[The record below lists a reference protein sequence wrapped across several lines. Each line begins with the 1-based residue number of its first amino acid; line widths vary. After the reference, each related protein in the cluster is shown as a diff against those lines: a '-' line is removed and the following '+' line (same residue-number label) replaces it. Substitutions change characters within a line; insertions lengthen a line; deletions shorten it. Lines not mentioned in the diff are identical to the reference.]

1 MVVESGDYLAEIYS
15 YSRLTTFEGCQFEY
29 YLNYILKLKGK
40 QNIYG
45 FIGGKVHEILED
57 LQVGNITNDEAIGKF
72 NSYLEDCEMVGYKFP
87 SERTK
92 ENFVYDVTDYL
103 KNFIP
108 SESETIKIEED
119 FIIDIDG
126 IKFRG
131 IIDKRLDGQIIDYKT
146 SSKFAKKD
154 LDEKGMQLV
163 SYAYA
168 TEQMDRGKVDTV
180 GWDMIKFVNVSYGKR
195 TRMLE
200 RIKVLKE
207 LSVDIKKTL
216 NKLQRYEPFE
226 IDMMVK
232 NAEENNS
239 FDGLPQEI
247 KDRYKFDRCI
257 VEYPYNEETKKMFEN
272 FIKGIVSQINSK
284 NKDDE
289 DDWKPREITQ
299 RDSFYCG
306 FLCGHRDHCKHYK
319 KFLQENADNFEKKED
334 KDDMEKLF
342 G

>member
-1 MVVESGDYLAEIYS
+1 MAEVYS
-15 YSRLTTFEGCQFEY
+15 YSKLTTFEGCQFEY
-29 YLNYILKLKGK
+29 YLNYILKLKSK

-57 LQVGNITNDEAIGKF
+57 LQAGNITNDEAIGKF
-72 NSYLEDCEMVGYKFP
+72 DGYLEDCEIVGYKFP
-87 SERTK
+87 SEKTK
-92 ENFVYDVTDYL
+92 ENFVYDVKDYF
-103 KNFIP
+103 KNFKP
-108 SESETIKIEED
+108 SDGDIVKIEED
-119 FIIDIDG
+119 FIIDIGD

-131 IIDKRLDGQIIDYKT
+131 IIDKRLDGKIIDYKT
-146 SSKFAKKD
+146 SSKFKKKD
-154 LDEKGMQLV
+154 LDEKGIQLV

-168 TEQMDRGKVDTV
+168 TEQMNRGKVDTV
-180 GWDMIKFVNVSYGKR
+180 GWDMIKYVNVSYGKR

-207 LSVDIKKTL
+207 LSVDIKKQLEKL
-216 NKLQRYEPFE
+216 NIYESFE
-226 IDMMVK
+226 IDIMMK

-239 FDGLPQEI
+239 FDGLPDEI
-247 KDRYKFDRCI
+247 KNRYTFDRCI
-257 VEYPYNEETKKMFEN
+257 VEYPYNNETKKNFEN
-272 FIKGIVSQINSK
+272 FIDNIVSQIDSK
-284 NKDDE
+284 DKNNE

-319 KFLQENADNFEKKED
+319 KFIQENADNFEKKEE
-334 KDDMEKLF
+334 KDDIDKLF